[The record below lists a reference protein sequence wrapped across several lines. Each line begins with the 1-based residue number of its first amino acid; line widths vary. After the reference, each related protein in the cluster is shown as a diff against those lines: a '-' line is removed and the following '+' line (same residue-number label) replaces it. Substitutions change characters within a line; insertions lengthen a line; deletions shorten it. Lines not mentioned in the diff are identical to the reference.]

1 MLGGHPGEELEVG
14 RVLRPG
20 PGSMEGLIWLARVG
34 PCPFD
39 AWRAAM
45 GWSEVAARSHA
56 RRLETEGWLTRHPM
70 IRGDGYLFQAT
81 KTGAKEI
88 GAEIGPVRTPHPLRW
103 DYYDAVSWTA
113 AWFKLAHLTMLTPRE
128 VAERPE
134 WAMEITWPNRRRGPL
149 KTIHRPDLVGFMR
162 DGTRVT
168 IELRF
173 VHTPAD
179 HLAASVL
186 AHSTWQTREQEEITG
201 YVCTDDDDC
210 DEVIKQASAAGLLEE
225 HGTLIVKTL
234 DSVRSE
240 TLKAY
245 NARSSVK
252 SHRLRNVEHHAPKTQ
267 GRTYAT

>member
-1 MLGGHPGEELEVG
+1 
-14 RVLRPG
+14 
-20 PGSMEGLIWLARVG
+20 
-34 PCPFD
+34 
-39 AWRAAM
+39 
-45 GWSEVAARSHA
+45 
-56 RRLETEGWLTRHPM
+56 M

-88 GAEIGPVRTPHPLRW
+88 GVEIGPVRTPHPLRW
-103 DYYDAVSWTA
+103 DYHGAVSWTA
-113 AWFKLAHLTMLTPRE
+113 AWFKLADLTMLTPRE

-134 WAMEITWPNRRRGPL
+134 WAMELTWPNRRRGPL

-173 VHTPAD
+173 VNTPAD

-186 AHSTWQTREQEEITG
+186 AHSTWQTREQEEITC
-201 YVCTDDDDC
+201 YVCANERDC
-210 DEVIKQASAAGLLEE
+210 EEVRKQAGAAGLLEE

-234 DSVRSE
+234 DSVKTE

-252 SHRLRNVEHHAPKTQ
+252 SYRLRHGDSHDSKAQ
-267 GRTYAT
+267 SRAQAR

>member
-1 MLGGHPGEELEVG
+1 
-14 RVLRPG
+14 
-20 PGSMEGLIWLARVG
+20 
-34 PCPFD
+34 
-39 AWRAAM
+39 M